1 MLSRVRAEVPIACN
15 AEAGCSVEERKS
27 AGRMPAV
34 LKTAEESIRLI
45 PELLDQGK
53 KKPALLA

>member
-1 MLSRVRAEVPIACN
+1 
-15 AEAGCSVEERKS
+15 
-27 AGRMPAV
+27 MPAV